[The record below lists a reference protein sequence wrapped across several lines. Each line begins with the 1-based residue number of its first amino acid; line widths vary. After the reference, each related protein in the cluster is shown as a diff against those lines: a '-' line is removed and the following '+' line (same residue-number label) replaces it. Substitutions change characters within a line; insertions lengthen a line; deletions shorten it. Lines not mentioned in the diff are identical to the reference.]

1 MYVLVGNDYDPHLIF
16 FCITNITINFH
27 HMVSRFS
34 RKNGIVGLLV
44 LNSIKRSLGKLA
56 MYLTNKILGVISWSL
71 TWVAKVSYNLCLA
84 SCLFLGSCIKCFTR
98 VDMLSHTRMALSET
112 STFSNHLVGQN
123 IFGKDSDSS
132 KGDDWYLD
140 RNWLTLSWRRLLSY
154 RNQSIDLQSKS
165 TFSFY
170 MIKSSVIKELSYL
183 ECITSFLQNL
193 TGTSICSSST
203 TLLSDLSNMT
213 LKNDG
218 F

>member
-1 MYVLVGNDYDPHLIF
+1 MTILNKGQHCVSHYVSSN
-16 FCITNITINFH
+16 
-27 HMVSRFS
+27 
-34 RKNGIVGLLV
+34 
-44 LNSIKRSLGKLA
+44 
-56 MYLTNKILGVISWSL
+56 
-71 TWVAKVSYNLCLA
+71 
-84 SCLFLGSCIKCFTR
+84 SCLLYY
-98 VDMLSHTRMALSET
+98 LWT
-112 STFSNHLVGQN
+112 STKYLLLAYSNRKFRHFLLADQRNFSCWPLYHNL
-123 IFGKDSDSS
+123 
-132 KGDDWYLD
+132 
-140 RNWLTLSWRRLLSY
+140 LTLSWRRLLSY

>member
-1 MYVLVGNDYDPHLIF
+1 
-16 FCITNITINFH
+16 
-27 HMVSRFS
+27 MVSRFS
-34 RKNGIVGLLV
+34 RKNRIVGLLV

-123 IFGKDSDSS
+123 IFGKDLDSS

-140 RNWLTLSWRRLLSY
+140 RNWLTLSWQRLLSY

-193 TGTSICSSST
+193 TGTSICSSSA